1 LQAVSHA
8 VFHPGVQS
16 VPGWIFFVIR
26 KKNFVL
32 NQARQALVSALVL
45 PFKKLIYYN
54 MDTTTN
60 SLNWFEIP
68 VKDIHWA
75 KHFYQVL
82 FSIHMDEMEMMGMK
96 MAMFPALPASG
107 KASGALVQS
116 EYHIPGMNGTIV
128 YLNANPDMAPVLEK
142 VEMEGG
148 RILLPKTSISP
159 EIGFMAFFADTEGN
173 RVALHSQE

>member
-1 LQAVSHA
+1 
-8 VFHPGVQS
+8 
-16 VPGWIFFVIR
+16 
-26 KKNFVL
+26 
-32 NQARQALVSALVL
+32 
-45 PFKKLIYYN
+45 

-68 VKDIHWA
+68 VTDLHRA

-82 FSIHMDEMEMMGMK
+82 FSIHMEEMEMMGMK
-96 MAMFPALPASG
+96 MAMFPGIPDSG

-116 EYHIPGMNGTIV
+116 EYHKPSMEGTIV
-128 YLNANPDMAPVLEK
+128 YLNANPDMSPVLEK

-148 RILLPKTSISP
+148 KIIMPKTAISP

-173 RVALHSQE
+173 RVALHSKE